1 MKTHNFIIQLIA
13 LVILTSC
20 GSRKDIVYFQD
31 EPLQEDILTSK
42 PKELIYKPDDILTIN
57 VSALDPATVA
67 PFNLT
72 LVSGGNL
79 SNPLNAQGGLQQ
91 QTYLV
96 DYEGN
101 IEFPVLGTLKISG
114 LTRTQLTDLLTEKIS
129 EYAKDPIVNVRLS
142 NFTFTI
148 LGEVQNPGTFTIPD
162 ERITIIEALGMAN
175 DLTIFGKRKNVLLIR
190 EINGKKKFAKI
201 DLTSV
206 NTVNSP
212 VYYLQQNDVIYVE
225 PNNAKIRASSY
236 NQNNSVLISAI
247 GTLTTIIAVFLVR
260 N

>member
-1 MKTHNFIIQLIA
+1 MKTRNLVIQLIA
-13 LVILTSC
+13 ILVLTSC
-20 GSRKDIVYFQD
+20 GSRKNIIYFQD
-31 EPLQEDILTSK
+31 EPLQEDVLVSE

-79 SNPLNAQGGLQQ
+79 NNPLTAQGGLQQ

-96 DYEGN
+96 DYEGD
-101 IEFPVLGTLKISG
+101 IEFPVLGTLKIAG
-114 LTRTQLTDLLTEKIS
+114 LTRTQLTDMLTERIS

-162 ERITIIEALGMAN
+162 ERITIIEALGMAS
-175 DLTIFGKRKNVLLIR
+175 DLTIFGKRKDVLLIR
-190 EINGKKKFAKI
+190 EIDGKKKFAKI

-206 NTVNSP
+206 NVINSP
-212 VYYLQQNDVIYVE
+212 VYYLQQNDVIYVQQ
-225 PNNAKIRASSY
+225 NNARVRASSF

-247 GTLTTIIAVFLVR
+247 GTLATIIAVFLVR

>member
-1 MKTHNFIIQLIA
+1 MKTRNFVLQLIA
-13 LVILTSC
+13 ILVFTSC

-31 EPLQEDILTSK
+31 EPIEDGVLVSEPK
-42 PKELIYKPDDILTIN
+42 PRIYKPDDILTIN
-57 VSALDPATVA
+57 VSALDPDTVK
-67 PFNLT
+67 PFNLMV
-72 LVSGGNL
+72 VSNNDTNL
-79 SNPLNAQGGLQQ
+79 LNAGGQQ
-91 QTYLV
+91 QFQSYLI
-96 DYEGN
+96 DYDGN
-101 IEFPVLGTLKISG
+101 IDFPVLGKLKVAG
-114 LTRTQLTDLLTEKIS
+114 LNRTELTAMLVEKIS
-129 EYAKDPIVNVRLS
+129 EYANNPIVNVRLS
-142 NFTFTI
+142 NFTITI
-148 LGEVQNPGTFTIPD
+148 LGEVRNPGTFTIKD
-162 ERITIIEALGMAN
+162 ERITVLEALGLAD

-190 EINGKKKFAKI
+190 EVDGKKKFAKI

-206 NTVNSP
+206 NAVNSP

>member
-1 MKTHNFIIQLIA
+1 MKTRNFVLQLIA
-13 LVILTSC
+13 ILVLTSC

-31 EPLQEDILTSK
+31 EPIEDGVLVSEPK
-42 PKELIYKPDDILTIN
+42 PIIYKPDDILTIN
-57 VSALDPATVA
+57 VSALDPDTVK
-67 PFNLT
+67 PFNLQV
-72 LVSGGNL
+72 VSNNDTNL
-79 SNPLNAQGGLQQ
+79 LNAGGRQQ
-91 QTYLV
+91 FQSYLI
-96 DYEGN
+96 DYDGN
-101 IEFPVLGTLKISG
+101 IDFPVLGKLKVAG
-114 LTRTQLTDLLTEKIS
+114 LNRTELTAMLVEKIS
-129 EYAKDPIVNVRLS
+129 EYANNPIVNVRLS
-142 NFTFTI
+142 NFTITI
-148 LGEVQNPGTFTIPD
+148 LGEVRNPGTFTIQD
-162 ERITIIEALGMAN
+162 ERITVLEALGLAD

-190 EINGKKKFAKI
+190 EVDGKKKFAKI

-206 NTVNSP
+206 NAVNSP

>member
-1 MKTHNFIIQLIA
+1 MKTRNLVIQLIA
-13 LVILTSC
+13 ILILTSC
-20 GSRKDIVYFQD
+20 GSRKNIIYFQD
-31 EPLQEDILTSK
+31 EPLEEDVLVSE

-79 SNPLNAQGGLQQ
+79 NNPLTAQGGLQQ

-96 DYEGN
+96 DYEGD
-101 IEFPVLGTLKISG
+101 IEFPVLGTLKIAG
-114 LTRTQLTDLLTEKIS
+114 LTRTQLTDMLTERIS

-162 ERITIIEALGMAN
+162 ERITIIEALGMAS
-175 DLTIFGKRKNVLLIR
+175 DLTIFGKRKDVLLIR
-190 EINGKKKFAKI
+190 EIDGKKKFAKI

-206 NTVNSP
+206 NVINSP
-212 VYYLQQNDVIYVE
+212 VYYLQQNDVIYVQQ
-225 PNNAKIRASSY
+225 NNARIRSSTY